1 MGHLGNA
8 LTLLFKHFEFTKP
21 IVARL
26 KGAGNELA
34 TIKLKEIGYGKLYL
48 TDDYD
53 QAVKIAVSLAAK

>member
-1 MGHLGNA
+1 VILINCFGGALNLGHIGNA

-21 IVARL
+21 IIARL

-34 TIKLKEIGYGKLYL
+34 NIKLKEIGYGKLYL

-53 QAVKIAVSLAAK
+53 

>member
-1 MGHLGNA
+1 MGHIGNA
-8 LTLLFKHFEFTKP
+8 LTLLFKHFQFTKP

-34 TIKLKEIGYGKLYL
+34 NLKLMEIGYEKLYL

-53 QAVKIAVSLAAK
+53 